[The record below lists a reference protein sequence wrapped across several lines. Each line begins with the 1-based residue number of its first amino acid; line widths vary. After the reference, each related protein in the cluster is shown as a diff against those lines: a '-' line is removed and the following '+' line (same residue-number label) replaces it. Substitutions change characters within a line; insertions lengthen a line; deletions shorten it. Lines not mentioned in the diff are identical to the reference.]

1 MVEVP
6 GLTVMAAVVAPVLHT
21 YVDAPEAVSV
31 VDAPLQIVVVPDMDT
46 ENDALTE
53 ILVLVLAVQPF
64 EPVTVTV

>member
-1 MVEVP
+1 
-6 GLTVMAAVVAPVLHT
+6 MAAVVAPVLHI

-31 VDAPLQIVVVPDMDT
+31 VDAPLQIVVVPDMDS
-46 ENDALTE
+46 ENDPLTE